1 VEGKWRTEK
10 RKEERKKREKGRVV
24 RWVREKKEEW
34 CVGLGRKGRRRKE
47 MGSVREREWST
58 G

>member
-1 VEGKWRTEK
+1 VSLGWKGNEEQRRGKK
-10 RKEERKKREKGRVV
+10 KERK
-24 RWVREKKEEW
+24 EKKEEW